1 MSTVGVS
8 ASVRRGVQEVRG
20 CVGTEAGRLREF
32 PGGGGGMLSRY
43 RMSGEGGLGGVATP
57 V

>member
-32 PGGGGGMLSRY
+32 PGGGGMLSRY
-43 RMSGEGGLGGVATP
+43 HLSGEGGLGGGRYPYV
-57 V
+57 